1 VTTRW
6 CRTVESP
13 VGPLTI
19 AGDGEAVSNLRMTD
33 QTYAPPDQLEWREDP
48 RAFAEVVAQLGA
60 YFAGERTAFDVPLD
74 LRGTDFQQLVWRAL
88 LEIPYGETRT
98 YGELAR
104 TIGRPNAAR
113 AVGLANGHN
122 PVGIIV
128 PCHRVIGADGSLTG
142 YGGGLE
148 RKRALLALEQARR
161 APHLALDA

>member
-1 VTTRW
+1 VTTRR
-6 CRTVESP
+6 CRTVASP

-19 AGDGEAVSNLRMTD
+19 AGDGETVSNLRMTD

-48 RAFAEVVAQLGA
+48 LAFPEVVAQLEA

-104 TIGRPNAAR
+104 AVGRPNAAR

-161 APHLALDA
+161 APHLALEV